1 MSKRNTKATS
11 DPPKKRPK
19 RQSKKT
25 IIENLEFEDLLN
37 VAETS
42 NQMLQAARLAVKMK
56 YNNTYIRLYNLPRIS
71 RRIVVDAHHTDEI
84 WVYDFASCLKVMR
97 CFGQSI
103 SRLWIESSSISSP
116 ECDKMVAD
124 YLNEYCTESIYELGY
139 FGRALRSPTKQYKN
153 VQILHLNNYTFAEQS
168 ELPTRFPNV
177 RQLKFNNMYPKNR
190 LAEILNLDD
199 CTFAGQSELPSRF
212 LKLKFNAVNFPHLE
226 HFDGSFKPLETQ
238 FLVKFIQLN
247 PQLQSLK
254 LHGRLGIT
262 FFEAFSGGHSFEYL
276 DLRAVNFEIQWTE
289 RFNGTKSFRINGVK
303 KLLINGY
310 SWLPNLP
317 KVSIWFHHIEEIIV
331 DRFGLSPQ
339 FIDFIKEN
347 PSISKFTSSKTHDK
361 TYEDR
366 TVDLF
371 AKSLPSVVECHIAC
385 AKISVVAAI
394 GFLKECK
401 LLKIFE
407 FKLQDKSDYDA
418 MKGRLDTEWRSTVD
432 ESGCVKLER

>member
-56 YNNTYIRLYNLPRIS
+56 YDNTYIRLYNLPRIS

-153 VQILHLNNYTFAEQS
+153 VQILHLNNY
-168 ELPTRFPNV
+168 
-177 RQLKFNNMYPKNR
+177 
-190 LAEILNLDD
+190 
-199 CTFAGQSELPSRF
+199 TFAGQSELPSRF

-331 DRFGLSPQ
+331 DRFGLTPQ